1 MAPDKKTRTE
11 HDTMGDMEVPAEA
24 LWGASTAR
32 AVGNFPVSGWRVPP
46 RIVHALG
53 RVKEHA
59 AKVNAEL
66 GLLDP
71 DMAAAIAKAAAE
83 VAEGKLDD
91 QFPVDVFQT
100 GSGTSTNMNANEVIA
115 ARATEILGF
124 ERGEDRVHPNDHV
137 NLGQSSNDVIPTAV
151 HLAAASALKSSLVP
165 ALSGLEVALRA
176 RARAFGDVLKTGR
189 THLQDA
195 TPVRTGQV
203 FSGYAAQVARA
214 RERLEETVDALG
226 EVALGGTAVGTGIN
240 THPEFAGKVCA
251 ALAEVTGLNV
261 REARNH
267 FAAQG
272 AMDGIVAASAS
283 VRGAALALAKI
294 AGDVAWLGSG
304 PRAGLSELAL
314 PAVQPGS
321 SIMPGKVNPVMAESL
336 LMVCAHVVGADAAV
350 AWCVPWT
357 RFELAAMFP
366 IAGYHLVTSIE
377 LLAAAAGNF
386 SERCVQGLKATERGP
401 ELVNRGLALATALV
415 PVIGYDDAAA
425 VAKEAAASGQ
435 TVREVAEEK
444 TSIPPEELDRILDPA
459 RMTGPEV
466 PRNPESK
473 KPEPAEPGPEA

>member
-11 HDTMGDMEVPAEA
+11 HDTMGDMQVPADA

-32 AVGNFPVSGWRVPP
+32 AVANFPVSGWPVPR
-46 RIVHALG
+46 RIVHAVG
-53 RVKEHA
+53 RIKEHA
-59 AKVNAEL
+59 AKVNADL
-66 GLLDP
+66 GLLDA

-83 VAEGKLDD
+83 VAAGTLDD

-115 ARATEILGF
+115 TRAAAILNLDK
-124 ERGEDRVHPNDHV
+124 GEDEVHPNDHV
-137 NLGQSSNDVIPTAV
+137 NLGQSSNDVIPTAI
-151 HLAAASALKSSLVP
+151 HLAAASAMKSALVP

-203 FSGYAAQVARA
+203 FAGYAAQVDQAQ
-214 RERLEETVDALG
+214 ERVEAAVEALG
-226 EVALGGTAVGTGIN
+226 EVALGGTAVGTGLN
-240 THPEFAGKVCA
+240 THPEFAAKVCA
-251 ALAEVTGLNV
+251 ALAEATGLPV
-261 REARNH
+261 REARDH
-267 FAAQG
+267 FASQG
-272 AMDGIVAASAS
+272 TMDGMVAASAA
-283 VRGAALALAKI
+283 VRGAALSLAKI

-304 PRAGLSELAL
+304 PRAGIAELAL

-321 SIMPGKVNPVMAESL
+321 SIMPGKVNPVIAESL
-336 LMVCAHVVGADAAV
+336 LMVCAHVVGADAAI

-366 IAGYHLVTSIE
+366 VAGYHLVTSVE
-377 LLAAAAGNF
+377 LLAAATANF

-401 ELVNRGLALATALV
+401 ELVARGLALATALV

-425 VAKEAAASGQ
+425 IAKEAAASGQ

-444 TSIPPEELDRILDPA
+444 TDIPPEELDRILDPA
-459 RMTGPEV
+459 RMTLPGLPEK
-466 PRNPESK
+466 PPAAAPPEG
-473 KPEPAEPGPEA
+473 A